1 MAGSSPPLA
10 GLQGEG
16 RSPGI
21 PDDALLHTGYRP
33 SCYGCY
39 GLSSS
44 IRTVGVVTVAIGIL
58 ASGLFAR
65 RIVVGPGLPDI
76 QQLAC
81 AAWSSSAQADKRV
94 ALVIG
99 NSEYGPQAR
108 LSNPVND
115 AGQRAALRD
124 RVGRYCDA
132 KLLDHV
138 RECVRWG
145 VRKTGRRIS
154 FSLRR
159 HPIDGMFCFRRP
171 SKPYPTRFEFVG
183 YGCYTLHEPKT

>member
-65 RIVVGPGLPDI
+65 RIVVGPGLPDMTARLCRI
-76 QQLAC
+76 EAFLCSLHFTFSLLPGPAASLCCLVQQ
-81 AAWSSSAQADKRV
+81 RP
-94 ALVIG
+94 G
-99 NSEYGPQAR
+99 GQAR
-108 LSNPVND
+108 RACDRQFRV
-115 AGQRAALRD
+115 RAAGAAEQSRQ
-124 RVGRYCDA
+124 R
-132 KLLDHV
+132 
-138 RECVRWG
+138 RWS
-145 VRKTGRRIS
+145 TGGASRSCRSI
-154 FSLRR
+154 LRR
-159 HPIDGMFCFRRP
+159 QVARSRPGMCSVG
-171 SKPYPTRFEFVG
+171 SKEDRAPDQ
-183 YGCYTLHEPKT
+183 LQSAASSD